1 VKIAVISDSHDNII
15 NIKKAVNIANK
26 NNCEYIFH
34 LGDIVSPFSAKE
46 LGAFKGIVYAVFG
59 NNDGEHQG
67 LISIFNQFGGFI
79 NRAPYKIELNGKKI
93 VLMHEPYLLDELI
106 KSKEFDYIFYGHLH
120 EIDYRK
126 VEKTIILNPGELGGW
141 LSKSTFYI
149 LNLENEIFEKITLK
163 NS

>member
-1 VKIAVISDSHDNII
+1 VKIAIISDSHDNII

-26 NNCEYIFH
+26 NHCEYLLH

-46 LGAFKGIVYAVFG
+46 LGAFKGIVYAIFG

-67 LISIFNQFGGFI
+67 LISAFNQFGGFI

-106 KSKEFDYIFYGHLH
+106 TSKAFDYIFYGHLH

-126 VEKTIILNPGELGGW
+126 IKNTVILNPGELGGW

-149 LNLENEIFEKITLK
+149 LNLENEMFEK
-163 NS
+163 